1 MTTNTNTK
9 NFIDVDNFKMNTI
22 EEAINDLKAGKLI
35 VVMDDEE
42 RENEGDLVGSAE
54 LCTPETINFMATN
67 GKGLIC
73 SPISFEIAQKLE
85 LEMMVA
91 NNTSLHTTGFTVSVD
106 YLIGTTTGISTADRA
121 KTVRSLANPNTKP
134 TELGRPGHIFP
145 LIAVKEGVLRRAGHT
160 EAVVDLMKL
169 AGMTQVG
176 VLCEVINED
185 GTMARKPDLIP
196 FAQKHNL
203 KIITVKELIAYRLA
217 RENFVKCVAKAK
229 LPTVFGDFTLLGFQ
243 NFVDGL
249 EHIALIQGEIDYNNI
264 TSENIIDENAASEIS
279 SVTAE
284 GFADGSATTEAGHQ
298 KIKLFNQEE
307 PILVRVHSEC
317 LTGDVFGSLRCD
329 CGSQLHI
336 AMDIVNK
343 AGCGVIL
350 YMRQE
355 GRGIGL
361 LNKLKAYQ
369 LQDKG
374 MDTVEANVALGF
386 APDPRDY
393 GIGAQ
398 ILRSLGIK
406 RMKLITNNPTK
417 RVGLESYGLEVSE
430 LVKLELPPNEHNEF
444 YLKTKKD
451 KMGHILDKV

>member
-1 MTTNTNTK
+1 MAKNTN

-22 EEAINDLKAGKLI
+22 EEAINDLKSGKLI

-54 LCTPETINFMATN
+54 LCSPQMINFMSTY

-73 SPISFEIAQKLE
+73 SPISLEIAQKLK
-85 LEMMVA
+85 LEMMVQ
-91 NNTSLHTTGFTVSVD
+91 NNTSLHTTAFTVSVD
-106 YLIGTTTGISTADRA
+106 YLIGTTTGISAADRA
-121 KTVRSLANPNTKP
+121 KTVQSLANPNTKP

-145 LIAVKEGVLRRAGHT
+145 LLATKEGVLRRAGHT
-160 EAVVDLMKL
+160 EAVTDLMKL
-169 AGMTQVG
+169 AGMAQVG
-176 VLCEVINED
+176 VLCEIINED
-185 GTMARKPDLIP
+185 GTMARKPDLIT

-203 KIITVKELIAYRLA
+203 KIITVKELIAYRLE
-217 RENFVKCVAKAK
+217 RENLVKCVAKAK
-229 LPTVFGDFTLLGFQ
+229 LPTDYGDFTLLGFQ
-243 NFVDGL
+243 NSVDGL
-249 EHIALIQGEIDYNNI
+249 EHIALIKSNIDNNKNKIDNNENRIGNNEIN
-264 TSENIIDENAASEIS
+264 DEVTNEIK
-279 SVTAE
+279 
-284 GFADGSATTEAGHQ
+284 F
-298 KIKLFNQEE
+298 FNQEE

-329 CGSQLHI
+329 CGNQLHI

-343 AGCGVIL
+343 SGSGVIL

-361 LNKLKAYQ
+361 LNKVKAYQ

-374 MDTVEANVALGF
+374 MDTVEANIALGF
-386 APDPRDY
+386 ASDPRDY

-398 ILRSLGIK
+398 ILRSLGIRK
-406 RMKLITNNPTK
+406 MKLITNNPTK

-430 LVKLELPPNEHNEF
+430 LVKLELPPNKHNHF

-451 KMGHILDKV
+451 KMGHILEKV